1 LEGSDRGDRL
11 PELMARSREPRQRS
25 DQELFE
31 RHRPLLLVDRQY
43 DYRVLAAESA
53 VENQGNLLRRLDG
66 EVIARARRDPE
77 LSLDLLTGYPA
88 GLEAG
93 PDDASRDGPRLPR
106 RLPPDGAKRA
116 TSGAHLR
123 ARRGRRGPHLVPVM
137 VLALLAAPAF
147 QSHLRP

>member
-1 LEGSDRGDRL
+1 LRSRVSRSLEGSDRGDRL

-93 PDDASRDGPRLPR
+93 PDDAIAMAPDYPGDSRQMERSERHRGRIYGRVVD
-106 RLPPDGAKRA
+106 DGAR
-116 TSGAHLR
+116 TWC
-123 ARRGRRGPHLVPVM
+123 
-137 VLALLAAPAF
+137 
-147 QSHLRP
+147 Q